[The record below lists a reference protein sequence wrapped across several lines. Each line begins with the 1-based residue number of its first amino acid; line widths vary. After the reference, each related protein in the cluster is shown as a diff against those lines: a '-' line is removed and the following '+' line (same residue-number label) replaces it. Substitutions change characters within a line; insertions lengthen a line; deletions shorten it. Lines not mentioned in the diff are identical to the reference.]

1 MPSQEP
7 KDNQE
12 VPQEEPKK
20 ASPRKRK
27 TNHKPE
33 ASIKI
38 TEGLTETTP
47 SGRGNGKPINKY
59 AQKEKIGT
67 PTLGRSPNYVSKPG
81 LGNLQVIHVEG
92 YADSD

>member
-1 MPSQEP
+1 MESQD
-7 KDNQE
+7 KQDL
-12 VPQEEPKK
+12 PQEEPKK
-20 ASPRKRK
+20 RSPRKRK
-27 TNHKPE
+27 VNHQPE
-33 ASIKI
+33 ASKK
-38 TEGLTETTP
+38 EAVGLTETTP